1 MTFFKAGLL
10 VSAVMITAT
19 ALTAPAAAAGH
30 DHSGARRSLEKAVEG
45 GAPGIVAEV
54 RDRRGRWFGSAGV
67 ADLKTGEKRRSGERF
82 RIGSTTKTFTSV
94 MVLQLAA
101 EGRLSLDD
109 SVDRWLPG
117 LVRGNGYDGRQI
129 TIRQLLNHTSGI
141 FNYGNDAELMKT
153 AMGAAWYEHR
163 FDNYTPLQLVKIG
176 LSNPPYFAPGAG
188 FGYSNTNY
196 YLAALIIEKI
206 TGRSYRDEL
215 ERRILRPLGMSST
228 YLPERDTKIR
238 GEHPVHHST
247 LFSMDPDPEIHDAT
261 EMNQSFAW
269 AAGGIVSTTG
279 DLQRFFGPLLA
290 GKLLPAAQ
298 QREMF
303 TTVATQGGPQWIP
316 NTRYGLGV
324 FSQDLPGGVTIW
336 GNGGATYG
344 SWTFAMGTRD
354 GSHLLTT
361 QINGDWS
368 GLAPFDD
375 LFTAE
380 FS

>member
-1 MTFFKAGLL
+1 MTIFKAGLL
-10 VSAVMITAT
+10 LSAVVMTAT
-19 ALTAPAAAAGH
+19 ALASPAEAAH
-30 DHSGARRSLEKAVEG
+30 DRADVRRSLERAVEG
-45 GAPGIVAEV
+45 GAPGMVAEI
-54 RDRRGRWFGSAGV
+54 RDHRGRWFGSAGV
-67 ADLKTGEKRRSGERF
+67 ADLKTGEERRSGERF
-82 RIGSTTKTFTSV
+82 RIGSTTKTFTALL
-94 MVLQLAA
+94 VLQLAA
-101 EGRLSLDD
+101 EGSLSLDD
-109 SVDRWLPG
+109 SVDTWLPG
-117 LVRGNGYDGRQI
+117 LVRGNGYDGREI

-153 AMGAAWYEHR
+153 AVGAAWYEHR
-163 FDNYTPLQLVKIG
+163 FDAYTPAELVKIG

-196 YLAALIIEKI
+196 YLAAMIIERI
-206 TGRSYRDEL
+206 TGRSYGDEL
-215 ERRILRPLGMSST
+215 ERRVLRPLGLSRT
-228 YLPERDTKIR
+228 YLPGRDTKIR

-247 LFSMDPDPEIHDAT
+247 LFSMDADPEIHDAT

-279 DLQRFFGPLLA
+279 DLQRFFGALLA

-303 TTVATQGGPQWIP
+303 TTVATQGGPPWIP
-316 NTRYGLGV
+316 HTRYGLGV
-324 FSQDLPGGVTIW
+324 FSQELPGGVTLW

-354 GSHLLTT
+354 GGRLLTT

-375 LFTAE
+375 LFTAA